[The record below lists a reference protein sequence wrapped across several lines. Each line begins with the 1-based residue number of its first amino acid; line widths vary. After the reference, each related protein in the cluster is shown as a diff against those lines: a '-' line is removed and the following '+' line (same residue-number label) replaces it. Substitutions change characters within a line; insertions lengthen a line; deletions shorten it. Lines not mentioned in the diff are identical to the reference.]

1 MKKTS
6 WLNTLENLS
15 LVGLGAGSVASL
27 LLQQVFFTT
36 APLSLLVVLGLIN
49 RRSMV
54 KLSERRDAT
63 LSETD
68 QYLALQVDRLQNQ
81 VALLP
86 TPETLNQLNRTLL
99 FKNQELSEKL
109 HGELGSL
116 KQGVH
121 QRIALVEQQGL
132 NPMRQDVRQVI
143 EQCGVLMETVN
154 QLGADVGNLSAQVR
168 TDSVRLSVEQLKS
181 DVAMLQANL
190 ENFTYQTKPNL
201 SALQEHVTRLDR
213 QFSKLPP
220 PVDITSLKQEVAEL
234 VKIVADLVPRRDL
247 SSLVSHIDELHQ
259 QQETLKHSIVAIET
273 VALNFKRTLSDLLK
287 PTGSFLN
294 GGRETTARI
303 SGFGDDLDANH
314 SIAASVYPELQDL
327 AVRYFDNLRDQIDQI
342 HNKTANLAQQHQQ
355 VQEHLSRLP
364 KTLDVVALQRQ
375 LSELSQRLPD
385 AESTIESLQTHLQDL
400 LHQELK
406 THRAGAASKAS
417 PQSELIF
424 DFSPTEVEVENRAT
438 GSRAV
443 LEQALECTQQRLIL
457 IWPWSERCRLD
468 EALYQKFEQFL
479 SRQRQLE
486 IGWCYLADRQEERW
500 LSKMQRGWMTDFSQR
515 SLLQETLHKLLQLKR
530 RYPDRFQF
538 KILGTSENFLVSD
551 QSFAVLG
558 ITDALQTTT
567 PFPALQLKLKTTD
580 AGVIQRLI
588 QRFDDSTLATDDLTS
603 YWNRAVTRYDLG
615 DKAGAIADFTH
626 ILSLYPDDARAYNY
640 RGLAHYDSEDYTSA
654 ITDFTESIQ
663 IDAQQPTPYCNRGFI
678 RAEQGD
684 YWNAIKDYTHAIQVN
699 PQYAIAYFYR
709 GMAHQ
714 KSENYS
720 VAITDFSD
728 AIRFAPDS
736 PVAYYYR
743 GLTWQKLG
751 NLTEAIGDFELAAQF
766 FWVRGNKVNAQK
778 AQANIAKLRQDLT
791 VHGCNPANSAAVYQS
806 R

>member
-6 WLNTLENLS
+6 WLNALENLS

-36 APLSLLVVLGLIN
+36 APLSLLVVLGLMN
-49 RRSMV
+49 RRSMA

-63 LSETD
+63 LAETD

-81 VALLP
+81 MALLP
-86 TPETLNQLNRTLL
+86 RPEALNQLNRTLL
-99 FKNQELSEKL
+99 FKNQELAEKL
-109 HGELGSL
+109 QGELGSL
-116 KQGVH
+116 KQGLH

-132 NPMRQDVRQVI
+132 NPIRKDMRQVI
-143 EQCGVLMETVN
+143 EQYGTLVETVN
-154 QLGADVGNLSAQVR
+154 QLSSDMGKLSSQVR

-181 DVAMLQANL
+181 DVVVLQNNL
-190 ENFTYQTKPNL
+190 DNLAYQTKPSL
-201 SALQEHVTRLDR
+201 SALQEHVTRIDR

-247 SSLVSHIDELHQ
+247 STVVGEMQEIQQ

-273 VALNFKRTLSDLLK
+273 VALNFKRTLNDLLQ
-287 PTGSFLN
+287 PTRSLLN
-294 GGRETTARI
+294 GVRETGRV
-303 SGFGDDLDANH
+303 SGFGDAPDATH
-314 SIAASVYPELQDL
+314 SIAASIYPELQDL
-327 AVRYFDNLRDQIDQI
+327 AVHYFDNLRDQIDQI
-342 HNKTANLAQQHQQ
+342 QNKTTNLAQQHQQ
-355 VQEHLSRLP
+355 LQEHLGRLP

-375 LSELSQRLPD
+375 LSELSQRMPD
-385 AESTIESLQTHLQDL
+385 AESTIATLQSHIQEL

-406 THRAGAASKAS
+406 THPARVSSQGAS
-417 PQSELIF
+417 QSELIF
-424 DFSPTEVEVENRAT
+424 DFSSTDVEAENWAT
-438 GSRAV
+438 GSRVV

-468 EALYQKFEQFL
+468 DALFQKFERFL
-479 SRQRQLE
+479 GQQRQLE
-486 IGWCYLADRQEERW
+486 IGWCYLADRHEERW

-551 QSFAVLG
+551 ESFAVLG

-580 AGVIQRLI
+580 VGVIQRLI
-588 QRFDDSTLATDDLTS
+588 KRFDDSTLAADDFTS

-626 ILSLYPDDARAYNY
+626 ILTLYPDDAMAYNY
-640 RGLAHYDSEDYTSA
+640 RGLAHYDAEDYTSA
-654 ITDFTESIQ
+654 ITDFTEAIQ
-663 IDAQQPTPYCNRGFI
+663 IDPHQPAPYCNRGFI

-684 YWNAIKDYTHAIQVN
+684 YWNAIKDYTQAIQVS

-709 GMAHQ
+709 GLAHQ

-720 VAITDFSD
+720 VALTDLSD
-728 AIRFAPDS
+728 AIQFAPDS

-743 GLTWQKLG
+743 ALTWQKLG
-751 NLTEAIGDFELAAQF
+751 NLVEAIGDFELASQF

-778 AQANIAKLRQDLT
+778 AQANIVKLRQELASDEDS
-791 VHGCNPANSAAVYQS
+791 ANSAVYQS